1 VPLLLLVCRAVK
13 CALMGRSSWLV
24 SRALLCEHS
33 RIPRAAGSVTASSRM
48 AGR

>member
-1 VPLLLLVCRAVK
+1 VLVCRAVK

-33 RIPRAAGSVTASSRM
+33 RCRLGDSE
-48 AGR
+48 